1 MRPSPPF
8 RYKDKG
14 ILAVI
19 GRHAAVA
26 DIGRLHFSGYP
37 AWLIWVFVHINFLI
51 QFDNKLKVM
60 TQWGWNYL
68 TRRQGARLIT
78 GEGEPVWQQL
88 PLADTTPAAVE
99 GEPAS

>member
-1 MRPSPPF
+1 
-8 RYKDKG
+8 
-14 ILAVI
+14 
-19 GRHAAVA
+19 
-26 DIGRLHFSGYP
+26 
-37 AWLIWVFVHINFLI
+37 
-51 QFDNKLKVM
+51 M